1 MEHLNW
7 LWLPFVP
14 AILVLAHAASKK
26 KSDRVR
32 QFTLSVLLA
41 TSTAWVAL
49 SAMTAWRNSVAPR
62 EFDFQLYWIYG
73 STIYDGHSP
82 YDVNALKRAAEP
94 LNPGA
99 DMMAELLFLQ
109 TPPSALLYGPLGA
122 FDIRTACVLWYA
134 FQAVVIGCVIRLLSR
149 TFFPDDGIR
158 GTLLCTTLLLSM
170 LPARDT
176 IWLAQTNFLILLM
189 LLLFWRSSRQMKG
202 GVALGVGILI
212 KPILALYPIYLFLT
226 RQWKAFSGVV
236 AAGAGLSV
244 ITIAVFGPGMYFGY
258 FFDNPIAHQMPVTLY
273 SEGINQSLLATILR
287 VAGAEIDSGH
297 AAVTPAF
304 VTLAIVLSIVSGWL
318 VRRTLHN
325 DDKLSLAIVLTLSLL
340 LFPKTL
346 SHYSVL
352 LIVPLLFLWSRRET
366 VPGGA
371 TATASLITAV
381 FALCAADMAFAANLC
396 SWSFV
401 CITALQAR
409 SPATSVG
416 RNLQAELSR
425 EVALAGSGV

>member
-14 AILVLAHAASKK
+14 GILVLAHAASRK

-32 QFTLSVLLA
+32 RFTLSVLLA

-49 SAMTAWRNSVAPR
+49 STATAWRNSVAPR

-73 STIYDGHSP
+73 STIYDRHSP
-82 YDVNALKRAAEP
+82 YDVDALKRAAEP

-99 DMMAELLFLQ
+99 DMMAELMFLQ
-109 TPPSALLYGPLGA
+109 TPPSALIYGPLGA
-122 FDIRTACVLWYA
+122 FDISTACVLWYA

-149 TFFPDDGIR
+149 TFFPDDGVR
-158 GTLLCTTLLLSM
+158 GTLFCTTLLLSM

-189 LLLFWRSSRQMKG
+189 LLLFWQSSRQMKG

-226 RQWKAFSGVV
+226 RQWKALSGVV
-236 AAGAGLSV
+236 AAGVGLSV
-244 ITIAVFGPGMYFGY
+244 LSIAVFGPSMYFGY
-258 FFDNPIAHQMPVTLY
+258 FFDNPIAHQMPATLY

-287 VAGAEIDSGH
+287 IAGAEIDSGH
-297 AAVTPAF
+297 AAVAPAF
-304 VTLAIVLSIVSGWL
+304 ATLAIVLSIVSGWL

-371 TATASLITAV
+371 TATACLITAV
-381 FALCAADMAFAANLC
+381 FALCAADMAFVANLC

-401 CITALQAR
+401 CVTALRAR
-409 SPATSVG
+409 SPVTSVG
-416 RNLQAELSR
+416 RIPQAEISR
-425 EVALAGSGV
+425 EISLAGSGV